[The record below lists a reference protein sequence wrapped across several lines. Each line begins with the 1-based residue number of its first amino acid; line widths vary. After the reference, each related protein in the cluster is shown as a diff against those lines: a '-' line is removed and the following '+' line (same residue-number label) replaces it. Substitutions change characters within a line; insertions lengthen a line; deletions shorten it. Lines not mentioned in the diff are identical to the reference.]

1 MHHFENA
8 ESFFEVASRVIG
20 QQGVFVL
27 VDSIVDIE
35 DAYLNEIE
43 YFRDNSHIRSYTVSE
58 VLDLNNSEFRLV
70 HFNISTRLGAD
81 NNKLNRLEQKFL
93 NLPDKI
99 KMCWT
104 LI

>member
-8 ESFFEVASRVIG
+8 ESSFEEASRVIG

-43 YFRDNSHIRSYTVSE
+43 YFRDSSNIRSYTVSE
-58 VLDLNNSEFRLV
+58 VFDLNNSEFRLV
-70 HFNISTRLGAD
+70 HFNIKGITFMNWQQDWG
-81 NNKLNRLEQKFL
+81 
-93 NLPDKI
+93 
-99 KMCWT
+99 
-104 LI
+104 LIIIN